1 MSGEHEI
8 LERLARIEEAVANSK
23 PVLTVS
29 ELCRYTGY
37 TEAYV
42 YRMTS
47 RREIPHYK
55 RGKMLF
61 FNRAEID
68 GWLMADRVKT
78 KREIEQEAET
88 YCAINK

>member
-1 MSGEHEI
+1 MSGESEI
-8 LERLARIEEAVANSK
+8 LARLERIESAMASSK
-23 PVLTVS
+23 PVLTMS
-29 ELCRYTGY
+29 ELSRYTGY
-37 TEAYV
+37 SETHI

-47 RREIPHYK
+47 RREIPYYK

-78 KREIEQEAET
+78 KKEIDAEAET
-88 YCAINK
+88 YCALK